1 MTQHKRQRHPPEHR
15 ETSKWLVISPHLD
28 DAVFSCG
35 RLLAAAPG
43 TVVVTVFAGVP
54 PEGTPA
60 PPGDRAAGFVS
71 GREAMQA
78 RHLEDLSALDK
89 LRAESL
95 WLPFLDRQY
104 VDADTSQAIAPA
116 LREILDDYPDRRV
129 LAPLGLFH
137 SDHALVFDAVWS
149 LMHEPAH
156 ALADDVTEAEASVPE
171 LDRWWFYEDMP
182 YRRLAGLVA
191 ARIMAWRAQGYS
203 ARRAEPVAPD
213 IACGQCA
220 VDKVEAM
227 QAYES
232 QLRLLDPEALIDLN
246 TPESYWQLQ
255 WSPVPL

>member
-1 MTQHKRQRHPPEHR
+1 MTESYPPEHW

-28 DAVFSCG
+28 DAVFSCA
-35 RLLAAAPG
+35 RLMAAAPG

-60 PPGDRAAGFVS
+60 PPWDRAAGFAS

-78 RHLEDLSALDK
+78 RHLEDLCALDK
-89 LRAESL
+89 LRAEPV

-104 VDADTSQAIAPA
+104 VDADTPQVIAPA
-116 LREILDDYPDRRV
+116 LREILDKYPERRV

-137 SDHALVFDAVWS
+137 SDHALVFDAVWR
-149 LMHEPAH
+149 LMHEQTH
-156 ALADDVTEAEASVPE
+156 ALAGDMTEAEASVAE
-171 LDRWWFYEDMP
+171 LGRWWFYEDMP

-191 ARIMAWRAQGYS
+191 ARIAAWRAQGYS
-203 ARRAEPVAPD
+203 ARRADPVPPD

-220 VDKVEAM
+220 ADKVEAM

-232 QLRLLDPEALIDLN
+232 QLGLLDPEALIDLN
-246 TPESYWQLQ
+246 TSESYWQLQ

>member
-1 MTQHKRQRHPPEHR
+1 MTQRYPPEHW

-35 RLLAAAPG
+35 RLMAAAPG

-54 PEGTPA
+54 PAGTPA
-60 PPGDRAAGFVS
+60 PPWDRAAGFAS
-71 GREAMQA
+71 GHEAMQA
-78 RHLEDLSALDK
+78 RRLEDLSALDK
-89 LRAESL
+89 LRAESV

-104 VDADTSQAIAPA
+104 VDAETSQAIAPA
-116 LREILDDYPDRRV
+116 LREILGEYPDRRV

-137 SDHALVFDAVWS
+137 SDHALVFDAVWR
-149 LMHEPAH
+149 LMHEPTH
-156 ALADDVTEAEASVPE
+156 ALAGDMPEAEASVAE

-203 ARRAEPVAPD
+203 ARLAAPVAQD
-213 IACGQCA
+213 IASGQYA

-232 QLRLLDPEALIDLN
+232 QLGLLDPDALIDLN
-246 TPESYWQLQ
+246 TSESYWQLQ
-255 WSPVPL
+255 WSPVPH

>member
-1 MTQHKRQRHPPEHR
+1 M
-15 ETSKWLVISPHLD
+15 
-28 DAVFSCG
+28 
-35 RLLAAAPG
+35 AAAPG

-60 PPGDRAAGFVS
+60 PPSDRAAGFAS

-78 RHLEDLSALDK
+78 RHLEDLCALDK
-89 LRAESL
+89 LRAESI

-116 LREILDDYPDRRV
+116 LREILDRYPDRRV
-129 LAPLGLFH
+129 LTPLGLFH
-137 SDHALVFDAVWS
+137 SDHALVFDAVWR
-149 LMHEPAH
+149 LMHEQIRAF
-156 ALADDVTEAEASVPE
+156 AGDMTESEGGTEVNVAE

-203 ARRAEPVAPD
+203 ARRADPVVPD

-232 QLRLLDPEALIDLN
+232 QLGLLDPEALIDLN
-246 TPESYWQLQ
+246 TSESYWQLQ